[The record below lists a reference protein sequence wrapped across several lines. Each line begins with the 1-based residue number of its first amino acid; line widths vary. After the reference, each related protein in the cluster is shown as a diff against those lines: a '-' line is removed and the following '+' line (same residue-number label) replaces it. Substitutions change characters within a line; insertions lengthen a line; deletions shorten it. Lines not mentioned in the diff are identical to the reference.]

1 MTIGRLLGYALL
13 SLVDALLPAAV
24 FASVVHEL
32 GLFVEA
38 LSGPLPVLAAVGF
51 ALALGS
57 VLGFVAAMRGEKPF
71 PLTRA
76 ARQVWQRYLWRI

>member
-38 LSGPLPVLAAVGF
+38 LSVLAAVGF